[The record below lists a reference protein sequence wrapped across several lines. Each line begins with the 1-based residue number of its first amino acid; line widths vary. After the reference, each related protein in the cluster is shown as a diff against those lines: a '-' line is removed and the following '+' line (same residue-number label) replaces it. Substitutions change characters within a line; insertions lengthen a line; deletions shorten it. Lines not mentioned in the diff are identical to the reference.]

1 MEEYINIGKIDI
13 EKYSGLCE
21 SEIITDEVVI
31 TFKQIEHINEERY
44 GVFEKYKDN
53 LGEIVL
59 NPDYIIKDTKH
70 KDTGLVVKQY
80 DKDII
85 VILKLNT
92 AEKEKKNS
100 IITIWEVKAK
110 RLQRY
115 LVTHKII
122 YKSE

>member
-100 IITIWEVKAK
+100 IITIWEVKDK